1 MQSPLNHSP
10 VTVIDNAQFLTQDP
24 QNPHAQAVAIIEG
37 KIVALD
43 DAARQFSH
51 AKNIDAGGA
60 VITPGFN
67 DVHAH
72 TVWFGQTL
80 LEIDLSHASAPED
93 VYETISQA
101 LDVDE
106 SNGSEKADKW
116 IISSGL
122 NPNYLEGAEL
132 EIHKLDD
139 AAGGRP
145 LLIKHNSGHAYTV
158 NTKALE
164 IAGVD
169 PHSPQAIEGGE
180 IVTDSEGNATGL
192 LDENAMRIIQDIL
205 QPEATSDLVQALER
219 ATAHYVSEGLTSVT
233 DAGVAGGWIGH
244 SPREIAAYQEAKLL
258 TRMQLMPTI
267 DVLHDLEGHTSEK
280 TAFGIDTG
288 LRTGFGNERLQIG
301 PTKIFTDGSLLGTTA
316 AMSEDYQCCSH
327 HGYFQGDVK
336 VMKSQALKA
345 ASLGWS
351 LALHAI
357 GDAAVEFAIEVIAE
371 ATSRYGQPSMPHR
384 IEHGGVVQDSQIKK
398 IAESG
403 IILVP
408 QPRFIR
414 EFGDSMAAKIGE
426 VRTNLSY
433 PAKRL
438 LDAGVVLPGSS
449 DRPVANGSP
458 LKVME
463 AFVLRE
469 TETGEIYGADERI
482 TAAEALY
489 AYTAGSAFATGWAGK
504 KGQIKP
510 GQLADLVVLGD
521 NPLEV
526 EPNGISNID
535 IVATMVGGELV
546 HGQF

>member
-1 MQSPLNHSP
+1 M
-10 VTVIDNAQFLTQDP
+10 
-24 QNPHAQAVAIIEG
+24 
-37 KIVALD
+37 
-43 DAARQFSH
+43 
-51 AKNIDAGGA
+51 
-60 VITPGFN
+60 
-67 DVHAH
+67 
-72 TVWFGQTL
+72 
-80 LEIDLSHASAPED
+80 
-93 VYETISQA
+93 
-101 LDVDE
+101 
-106 SNGSEKADKW
+106 
-116 IISSGL
+116 
-122 NPNYLEGAEL
+122 
-132 EIHKLDD
+132 
-139 AAGGRP
+139 
-145 LLIKHNSGHAYTV
+145 
-158 NTKALE
+158 
-164 IAGVD
+164 
-169 PHSPQAIEGGE
+169 
-180 IVTDSEGNATGL
+180 
-192 LDENAMRIIQDIL
+192 
-205 QPEATSDLVQALER
+205 VQALER